1 MVENQYAIAKARMLS
16 GESNLKGS
24 RAFKHVLL
32 ESKPKFRTNL
42 ACLVKHWIVK
52 HDVEP
57 LFPGDPC
64 HIVYFKISHIRLA
77 LLSDNGVFRVAL
89 EPEYNRLEM
98 IVVKEWLS
106 DTRGDSEF
114 DQPHLGSDRPHT
126 GPERKD

>member
-64 HIVYFKISHIRLA
+64 HIVYFSVGHIRLA
-77 LLSDNGVFRVAL
+77 LLSGEGLFRVAL
-89 EPEYNRLEM
+89 ESEYNRTELWA
-98 IVVKEWLS
+98 VKEWLS
-106 DTRGDSEF
+106 DTEGDAE
-114 DQPHLGSDRPHT
+114 LDRPHI